1 MFSIH
6 TNYHWNVYTTDDRC
20 DLLCLNAPRAEST
33 RQKLLDEET
42 GYEALGRANG
52 ALGRARAVFGGKCGC
67 PDPHLSL
74 GYTRRILA

>member
-1 MFSIH
+1 M
-6 TNYHWNVYTTDDRC
+6 DDRC

-33 RQKLLDEET
+33 RQKLLNEET
-42 GYEALGRANG
+42 AYG

-67 PDPHLSL
+67 PDPHLPL